1 MGYKMNGFSGFGNK
15 KKSPNKSLMKVAA
28 LVIGANKRRQASKDA
43 ADAAKGQGI
52 QNTLSRKL

>member
-15 KKSPNKSLMKVAA
+15 KKSPTKIWGQVAA
-28 LVIGANKRRQASKDA
+28 LAIGANKRRQASKDA
-43 ADAAKGQGI
+43 ADAAKGKGI